1 MMTTFVQCRARAAA
15 LLSSVLLALPCFAQ
29 TYPDKPIKWVV
40 PYPPGGTTDVV
51 ARSIAQAMGERLG
64 VAIVIENKGGA
75 AGVIG
80 MQTVAKAA
88 PDGYTFLVSDAS
100 LATAPS
106 LNKQLSF
113 DPVKD
118 LQAVFLFVTVPHV
131 VLVSPESGIQTL
143 ADLLARGKQNPEKLY
158 FASGGI
164 GSPLH
169 LSGEA
174 LRTSAGIKWVHV
186 PYKGGGPAIL
196 AVMSGDAQ
204 IVTPSLPSVMGH
216 IQSGKLKA
224 LAVTSSARLSSL
236 PNIPSVAELG
246 YPGAAAMGWIGLH
259 APAGLPVEILKKT
272 EGAAKL
278 ALSDPALT
286 KRLLEQG
293 SDLAVDPSASAYALF
308 VASEAKRWEQIVKS
322 AGIQAE

>member
-1 MMTTFVQCRARAAA
+1 MIKSIRFCLRAASLIA
-15 LLSSVLLALPCFAQ
+15 GVVVSMTGLAQ

-64 VAIVIENKGGA
+64 VAIVLENKAGA

-80 MQTVAKAA
+80 MQAVAKAA

-113 DPVKD
+113 DPLKD

-131 VLVSPESGIQTL
+131 VLVSPASGLQSL
-143 ADLLARGKQNPEKLY
+143 AELLERGKTAPDKLY

-174 LRTSAGIKWVHV
+174 LRTSSGINWVHV

-204 IVTPSLPSVMGH
+204 VVTPSLPSVMGH

-224 LAVTSSARLSSL
+224 LAVTSSVRLNSL
-236 PNIPSVAELG
+236 PSIPSVAELG
-246 YPGAAAMGWIGLH
+246 YPGAVSMGWIGLH
-259 APAGLPVEILKKT
+259 APASLPSATLEKT
-272 EGAAKL
+272 EAA
-278 ALSDPALT
+278 ARFAMADASLT
-286 KRLLEQG
+286 KRLLDQG
-293 SDLAVDPSASAYALF
+293 ADLAVDPTASAYATF
-308 VASEAKRWEQIVKS
+308 VAGEAKRWETIVKA
-322 AGIQAE
+322 AGIQPE

>member
-1 MMTTFVQCRARAAA
+1 MKKNILFGLKAAGFIVGVA
-15 LLSSVLLALPCFAQ
+15 VSITGLAQ
-29 TYPDKPIKWVV
+29 TYPDKPIRWVV

-64 VAIVIENKGGA
+64 VAIVIENKAGA

-113 DPVKD
+113 DPLKD

-131 VLVSPESGIQTL
+131 VLVSPTSGMQTL
-143 ADLLARGKQNPEKLY
+143 ADLLERAKQQPRALN

-174 LRTSAGIKWVHV
+174 LRTSSASQWVHV
-186 PYKGGGPAIL
+186 PYKGGGPAIV

-204 IVTPSLPSVMGH
+204 LVTPSLPSVMGH
-216 IQSGKLKA
+216 IQSGKLRA
-224 LAVTSSARLSSL
+224 LAVTSSVRLNSL
-236 PNIPSVAELG
+236 PSIPSVAELG
-246 YPGAAAMGWIGLH
+246 YPGAVSMGWIGLH
-259 APAGLPVEILKKT
+259 GPAGLPSATLEKT
-272 EGAAKL
+272 EAA
-278 ALSDPALT
+278 ARFAMADASLT
-286 KRLLEQG
+286 KRLLDQG
-293 SDLAVDPSASAYALF
+293 ADLAVDPTASAYAAF
-308 VASEAKRWEQIVKS
+308 VAGEAKRWETIVKA
-322 AGIQAE
+322 AGIQPE

>member
-1 MMTTFVQCRARAAA
+1 MIKSIRLWLRV
-15 LLSSVLLALPCFAQ
+15 SSLIVGVLVGVPGLAQ
-29 TYPDKPIKWVV
+29 TYPDKPIKWIV

-64 VAIVIENKGGA
+64 AAIVIENKGGA

-80 MQTVAKAA
+80 MQAVAKAA

-113 DPVKD
+113 DPLKD

-131 VLVSPESGIQTL
+131 VLVSPTSGLQTL
-143 ADLLARGKQNPEKLY
+143 EDLIARAKQQPQALN

-169 LSGEA
+169 LAGEA
-174 LRTSAGIKWVHV
+174 LRTSTVSQWVHV
-186 PYKGGGPAIL
+186 PYKGGGPAIV

-204 IVTPSLPSVMGH
+204 LVTPSLPSVMGH

-224 LAVTSSARLSSL
+224 LAVTSTVRLNSL
-236 PNIPSVAELG
+236 PSVPSVAELG
-246 YPGAAAMGWIGLH
+246 YPGAASSGWIGLH
-259 APAGLPVEILKKT
+259 APSGLPNVIIEKT
-272 EGAAKL
+272 GAAARSAMADVSL
-278 ALSDPALT
+278 A
-286 KRLLEQG
+286 KRLFEQG
-293 SDLAVDPSASAYALF
+293 ADLVVDPSASAYAAF
-308 VASEAKRWEQIVKS
+308 VASEAKRWEIIVKA
-322 AGIQAE
+322 AGIQPE

>member
-1 MMTTFVQCRARAAA
+1 MSKSICLWLRVLS
-15 LLSSVLLALPCFAQ
+15 LLAVLLAATTGVAQ
-29 TYPDKPIKWVV
+29 TYPDKPIKWIV

-64 VAIVIENKGGA
+64 AAIVIENKGGA

-80 MQTVAKAA
+80 MQAVAKAA

-113 DPVKD
+113 DPLKD

-131 VLVSPESGIQTL
+131 VLVSPTSGLETL
-143 ADLLARGKQNPEKLY
+143 DDLLARAKQQPQALN

-169 LSGEA
+169 LAGEA
-174 LRTSAGIKWVHV
+174 LRTSTASQWVHV
-186 PYKGGGPAIL
+186 PYKGGGPAIV

-204 IVTPSLPSVMGH
+204 LVTPSLPSVMGH

-224 LAVTSSARLSSL
+224 LAVTSIVRLNSL
-236 PNIPSVAELG
+236 PSIPSVAELG
-246 YPGAAAMGWIGLH
+246 YPGAASIGWIGLH
-259 APAGLPVEILKKT
+259 APAGLPNVILEKT
-272 EGAAKL
+272 EAAARIAL
-278 ALSDPALT
+278 ADASLT

-293 SDLAVDPSASAYALF
+293 ADLVVDPSASAYAAF
-308 VASEAKRWEQIVKS
+308 VASEARRWEIIVKA
-322 AGIQAE
+322 AGIQPE

>member
-1 MMTTFVQCRARAAA
+1 MIKNICLWLRAAGLTA
-15 LLSSVLLALPCFAQ
+15 GVAVSMTGLAQ

-64 VAIVIENKGGA
+64 ATIVIENKAGA

-80 MQTVAKAA
+80 MQAVAKAA

-113 DPVKD
+113 DPLKD

-131 VLVSPESGIQTL
+131 VLVSPTSGMQTL
-143 ADLLARGKQNPEKLY
+143 GDLLARAKQQPQALN

-169 LSGEA
+169 LAGEA
-174 LRTSAGIKWVHV
+174 LRTSTGSQWVHV

-204 IVTPSLPSVMGH
+204 LVTPSLPSVMGH

-224 LAVTSSARLSSL
+224 LAVTSAARLNSL
-236 PNIPSVAELG
+236 PSIPSVAELG
-246 YPGAAAMGWIGLH
+246 YPGAASMGWIGLH
-259 APAGLPVEILKKT
+259 APAGLPNAILEKT
-272 EGAAKL
+272 DAAARGAMAD
-278 ALSDPALT
+278 ASLT
-286 KRLLEQG
+286 KRLVEQG
-293 SDLAVDPSASAYALF
+293 ADLAVDPSATSYSSF
-308 VASEAKRWEQIVKS
+308 VANEAKRWEVIVKA
-322 AGIQAE
+322 AGIQPE

>member
-1 MMTTFVQCRARAAA
+1 MKKNILSWMKVVSLIAGVALSMTG
-15 LLSSVLLALPCFAQ
+15 FAQ
-29 TYPDKPIKWVV
+29 PYPDKPIKWIV

-80 MQTVAKAA
+80 MQAVAKAA

-113 DPVKD
+113 DPLKD

-131 VLVSPESGIQTL
+131 VLVSPTSGLQTL
-143 ADLLARGKQNPEKLY
+143 EDLLTRAKQQPQALN

-169 LSGEA
+169 LAGEA
-174 LRTSAGIKWVHV
+174 LRTSTASQWVHV
-186 PYKGGGPAIL
+186 PYKGGGPAIV

-204 IVTPSLPSVMGH
+204 LVTPSLPSVMGH
-216 IQSGKLKA
+216 IQSGKLRA
-224 LAVTSSARLSSL
+224 LAVTSTVRLNSL
-236 PNIPSVAELG
+236 PAIPSVAELG
-246 YPGAAAMGWIGLH
+246 YPGAASSGWIGLH
-259 APAGLPVEILKKT
+259 APSGLPQAIVEKT
-272 EGAAKL
+272 EAAARL
-278 ALSDPALT
+278 AMADISLT

-293 SDLAVDPSASAYALF
+293 ADLAVDPSASAYAAF
-308 VASEAKRWEQIVKS
+308 VASEAKRWEIIVKA
-322 AGIQAE
+322 AGIQPE

>member
-1 MMTTFVQCRARAAA
+1 MIKNIRLWLQV
-15 LLSSVLLALPCFAQ
+15 LGLLAGAMVAATGVAQ

-51 ARSIAQAMGERLG
+51 ARSIAHAMGESLG
-64 VAIVIENKGGA
+64 AAIVIENKAGA

-80 MQTVAKAA
+80 MQAVAKAA

-113 DPVKD
+113 DPLKD

-131 VLVSPESGIQTL
+131 VVVSAVSGIQTL
-143 ADLLARGKQNPEKLY
+143 EDLLARAKQQPQSLN

-174 LRTSAGIKWVHV
+174 LRTSAGSQWVHV
-186 PYKGGGPAIL
+186 PYKGGGPAIV

-204 IVTPSLPSVMGH
+204 LVTPSLPSVMGH
-216 IQSGKLKA
+216 IQSGKLRA
-224 LAVTSSARLSSL
+224 LAVTSVTRLGSL
-236 PNIPSVAELG
+236 PSVPSVAELG
-246 YPGAAAMGWIGLH
+246 YPGAASIGWIGLH
-259 APAGLPVEILKKT
+259 APTGLSALISEKIAS
-272 EGAAKL
+272 AARVGML
-278 ALSDPALT
+278 DPFLT

-293 SDLAVDPSASAYALF
+293 ADVAVDPSAEAYATF
-308 VASEAKRWEQIVKS
+308 VASEAKRWEAIVKA

>member
-1 MMTTFVQCRARAAA
+1 MSKSICLWLRV
-15 LLSSVLLALPCFAQ
+15 LSLLAVVLAATTGVAQ
-29 TYPDKPIKWVV
+29 TYPDKPIKWIV

-64 VAIVIENKGGA
+64 AAIVIENKGGA

-80 MQTVAKAA
+80 MQAVAKAA

-113 DPVKD
+113 DPLKD

-131 VLVSPESGIQTL
+131 VLVSPTSGLETL
-143 ADLLARGKQNPEKLY
+143 DDLLARAKQQPQALN

-169 LSGEA
+169 LAGEA
-174 LRTSAGIKWVHV
+174 LRTSTASQWVHV
-186 PYKGGGPAIL
+186 PYKGGGPAIV

-204 IVTPSLPSVMGH
+204 LVTPSLPSVMGH

-224 LAVTSSARLSSL
+224 LAVTSTVRLNSL
-236 PNIPSVAELG
+236 PSIPSVAELG
-246 YPGAAAMGWIGLH
+246 YPGAASIGWIGLH
-259 APAGLPVEILKKT
+259 APAGLPNVILEKT
-272 EGAAKL
+272 EAAARIAL
-278 ALSDPALT
+278 ADASLT

-293 SDLAVDPSASAYALF
+293 ADLVADPSASAYAAF
-308 VASEAKRWEQIVKS
+308 VAGEAKRWEIIVKA
-322 AGIQAE
+322 AGIQLE

>member
-1 MMTTFVQCRARAAA
+1 MIKNIRLWLQVAGLVAGVTVAAA
-15 LLSSVLLALPCFAQ
+15 GLAQ

-64 VAIVIENKGGA
+64 AAIVIENKGGA

-80 MQTVAKAA
+80 MQAVAKAA

-113 DPVKD
+113 DPLKD

-131 VLVSPESGIQTL
+131 VLVSPTSGLQTL
-143 ADLLARGKQNPEKLY
+143 DDLLARAKQQPQALN

-169 LSGEA
+169 LAGEA
-174 LRTSAGIKWVHV
+174 LRTSTSSQWVHV
-186 PYKGGGPAIL
+186 PYKGGGPAIV

-204 IVTPSLPSVMGH
+204 LVTPSLPSVMGH

-224 LAVTSSARLSSL
+224 LAVTSAARLNSL
-236 PNIPSVAELG
+236 PAIPSVAELG
-246 YPGAAAMGWIGLH
+246 YPGAASMGWIGLH
-259 APAGLPVEILKKT
+259 APAGLPASISEKVE
-272 EGAAKL
+272 AAARAVML
-278 ALSDPALT
+278 EPSLT

-293 SDLAVDPSASAYALF
+293 ADLAADPSAAAYAAF
-308 VASEAKRWEQIVKS
+308 VASEAKRWETIVKA
-322 AGIQAE
+322 AGIQPE

>member
-1 MMTTFVQCRARAAA
+1 MKKNILSWLMAVSVIAGVAFSMTG
-15 LLSSVLLALPCFAQ
+15 FAQ
-29 TYPDKPIKWVV
+29 PYPDKPIKWIV

-64 VAIVIENKGGA
+64 AAIVIENKGGA

-80 MQTVAKAA
+80 MQAVAKAA

-113 DPVKD
+113 DPLKD

-131 VLVSPESGIQTL
+131 VLVSPTSGLQTL
-143 ADLLARGKQNPEKLY
+143 EDLLARAKQQPQALN

-169 LSGEA
+169 LAGEA
-174 LRTSAGIKWVHV
+174 LRTSTGSQWVHV
-186 PYKGGGPAIL
+186 PYKGGGPAIV

-204 IVTPSLPSVMGH
+204 LVTPSLPSVMGH
-216 IQSGKLKA
+216 IQSGKLRA
-224 LAVTSSARLSSL
+224 LAVTSTVRLNSL
-236 PNIPSVAELG
+236 PAIPSVAELG
-246 YPGAAAMGWIGLH
+246 YPGAASSGWIGLH
-259 APAGLPVEILKKT
+259 APAGLPNVILEKT
-272 EGAAKL
+272 EAAARL
-278 ALSDPALT
+278 AMADVSLT

-293 SDLAVDPSASAYALF
+293 ADLAVDPSAAAYAAF
-308 VASEAKRWEQIVKS
+308 VTSEAKRWETIVKA
-322 AGIQAE
+322 AGIQPE

>member
-1 MMTTFVQCRARAAA
+1 MRQVFKQWSHLFVP
-15 LLSSVLLALPCFAQ
+15 VLLWVLLGTVQAQ
-29 TYPDKPIKWVV
+29 TYPDKPLKWVV

-51 ARSIAQAMGERLG
+51 ARSIAQTMAEQLG
-64 VAIVIENKGGA
+64 VPIVLENKAGA

-80 MQTVAKAA
+80 MQFVAKAA

-106 LNKQLSF
+106 LNKNLSF
-113 DPVKD
+113 DPTKE

-131 VLVSPESGIQTL
+131 VLVSPESGL
-143 ADLLARGKQNPEKLY
+143 RSLGDLVARATQNPDAVY

-174 LRTSAGIKWVHV
+174 LRTASGIKWVHV

-196 AVMSGDAQ
+196 AVLSGDAQ
-204 IVTPSLPSVMGH
+204 VVTPSLPSVVGH
-216 IQSGKLKA
+216 IQSGKLRA
-224 LAVTSSARLSSL
+224 LAVTSPQRLNSM
-236 PNIPSVAELG
+236 PTVASVAELG
-246 YPGAAAMGWIGLH
+246 YPEAVSMGWIGLH
-259 APAGLPVEILKKT
+259 APAGIPLAMIQIIET
-272 EGAAKL
+272 AAQRAMADPKL
-278 ALSDPALT
+278 IT
-286 KRLLEQG
+286 RLREQG
-293 SDLAVDPSASAYALF
+293 STLVSEPSASAYARF
-308 VASEAKRWEQIVKS
+308 VTTEAARWERIVQA

>member
-1 MMTTFVQCRARAAA
+1 MTTFVQCCAKALAA
-15 LLSSVLLALPCFAQ
+15 LASLLLASPCFAQ

-113 DPVKD
+113 DPAKD

-131 VLVSPESGIQTL
+131 VLVDSGIQTL
-143 ADLLARGKQNPEKLY
+143 ADLLARGKQDPEKLY

-224 LAVTSSARLSSL
+224 LAVTSSVRLSSL
-236 PNIPSVAELG
+236 PNTPSVAELG
-246 YPGAAAMGWIGLH
+246 YPGAAVMGWIGLH
-259 APAGLPVEILKKT
+259 APTGLSVDILKKT
-272 EGAAKL
+272 EGAAML
-278 ALSDPALT
+278 ALSDSALT

-293 SDLAVDPSASAYALF
+293 SDLAGDSSASAYALF
-308 VASEAKRWEQIVKS
+308 VANEAKRWEQIVKA

>member
-1 MMTTFVQCRARAAA
+1 MSKSICLWLRV
-15 LLSSVLLALPCFAQ
+15 LSLLAVVLAATTGVAQ
-29 TYPDKPIKWVV
+29 TYPDKPIKWIV

-64 VAIVIENKGGA
+64 AAIVIENKGGA

-80 MQTVAKAA
+80 MQAVAKAA

-113 DPVKD
+113 DPLKD

-131 VLVSPESGIQTL
+131 VLVSPTSGLETL
-143 ADLLARGKQNPEKLY
+143 DDLLARAKQQPQALN

-169 LSGEA
+169 LAGEA
-174 LRTSAGIKWVHV
+174 LRTSTASQWVHV
-186 PYKGGGPAIL
+186 PYKGGGPAIV

-204 IVTPSLPSVMGH
+204 LVTPSLPSVMGH

-224 LAVTSSARLSSL
+224 LAVTSIVRLNSL
-236 PNIPSVAELG
+236 PSIPSVAELG
-246 YPGAAAMGWIGLH
+246 YPGAASIGWIGLH
-259 APAGLPVEILKKT
+259 APAGLPNVILEKT
-272 EGAAKL
+272 EAAARIAL
-278 ALSDPALT
+278 ADASLT

-293 SDLAVDPSASAYALF
+293 ADLVVDPSASAYAAF
-308 VASEAKRWEQIVKS
+308 VASEARRWEIIVKA
-322 AGIQAE
+322 AGIQPE

>member
-1 MMTTFVQCRARAAA
+1 MIKNIRLWLKATGLLVGLVVATTG
-15 LLSSVLLALPCFAQ
+15 FAQ
-29 TYPDKPIKWVV
+29 TYPDKPIKWIV

-64 VAIVIENKGGA
+64 VAIVLENKAGA

-80 MQTVAKAA
+80 MQAVAKAA

-113 DPVKD
+113 DPLKD

-131 VLVSPESGIQTL
+131 VLVSSASGLQSL
-143 ADLLARGKQNPEKLY
+143 DELLERGKTAPDKLY

-174 LRTSAGIKWVHV
+174 LRTSSGIKWVHV

-204 IVTPSLPSVMGH
+204 VVTPSLPSVMGH

-224 LAVTSSARLSSL
+224 LAVTSTTRLSSL
-236 PNIPSVAELG
+236 PQIPSVAELG

-259 APAGLPVEILKKT
+259 APAGLPADILQKT
-272 EGAAKL
+272 EVAAKL
-278 ALSDPALT
+278 AMTDSALT

-293 SDLAVDPSASAYALF
+293 SNLATEPSASAYALF
-308 VASEAKRWEQIVKS
+308 VASEAKRWEQIVKA

>member
-1 MMTTFVQCRARAAA
+1 MIKNIRLWLRGFGLMAGVTIGITG
-15 LLSSVLLALPCFAQ
+15 FAQ

-51 ARSIAQAMGERLG
+51 ARSIAQAIGERLG
-64 VAIVIENKGGA
+64 ATIVIENKAGA

-80 MQTVAKAA
+80 MQAVAKVA

-113 DPVKD
+113 DPLKD

-131 VLVSPESGIQTL
+131 VLVSPTSGMQTL
-143 ADLLARGKQNPEKLY
+143 GDLLARAKQQPQALN

-169 LSGEA
+169 LAGEA
-174 LRTSAGIKWVHV
+174 LRTSTGSQWVHV

-204 IVTPSLPSVMGH
+204 LVTPSLPSVMGH

-224 LAVTSSARLSSL
+224 LAVTSAARLNSL
-236 PNIPSVAELG
+236 PSIPSVAELG
-246 YPGAAAMGWIGLH
+246 YPGAASMGWIGLH
-259 APAGLPVEILKKT
+259 APAGLPNAILEKT
-272 EGAAKL
+272 ESAARGAMA
-278 ALSDPALT
+278 DPSLT
-286 KRLLEQG
+286 KRLVEQG
-293 SDLAVDPSASAYALF
+293 ADLAVDPSAKSYSSF
-308 VASEAKRWEQIVKS
+308 VAGEAKRWEKIVKA
-322 AGIQAE
+322 AGIQPE

>member
-1 MMTTFVQCRARAAA
+1 MSKSNRLRRRVF
-15 LLSSVLLALPCFAQ
+15 SLLAGVLAATTCVAQ
-29 TYPDKPIKWVV
+29 TYPDKLIKWIV

-64 VAIVIENKGGA
+64 AAIVIENKGGA

-80 MQTVAKAA
+80 MQAVAKAA

-113 DPVKD
+113 DPFKD

-131 VLVSPESGIQTL
+131 VLVSPTSGLETL
-143 ADLLARGKQNPEKLY
+143 GDLLARAKQQPQALN

-169 LSGEA
+169 LAGEA
-174 LRTSAGIKWVHV
+174 LRTSTASHWVHV
-186 PYKGGGPAIL
+186 PYKGGGPAIV

-204 IVTPSLPSVMGH
+204 LVTPSLPSVMGH

-224 LAVTSSARLSSL
+224 LAVTSTVRLNSL
-236 PNIPSVAELG
+236 PSIPSVAELG
-246 YPGAAAMGWIGLH
+246 YPGAASSGWIGLH
-259 APAGLPVEILKKT
+259 APAGLPNVIVEKT
-272 EGAAKL
+272 EAAARIAL
-278 ALSDPALT
+278 ADASLT

-293 SDLAVDPSASAYALF
+293 ADLVVDPSASAYAAF
-308 VASEAKRWEQIVKS
+308 VASEARRWEIIVKA
-322 AGIQAE
+322 AGIQPE

>member
-1 MMTTFVQCRARAAA
+1 MSKSICLWLRV
-15 LLSSVLLALPCFAQ
+15 LSLLAVVLAATTGVAQ
-29 TYPDKPIKWVV
+29 TYPDKPIKWIV

-64 VAIVIENKGGA
+64 AAIVIENKGGA

-80 MQTVAKAA
+80 MQAVAKAA

-113 DPVKD
+113 DPLKD

-131 VLVSPESGIQTL
+131 VLVSPTSGLETL
-143 ADLLARGKQNPEKLY
+143 DDLLARAKQQPQALN

-169 LSGEA
+169 LAGEA
-174 LRTSAGIKWVHV
+174 LRTSTASQWVHV
-186 PYKGGGPAIL
+186 PYKGGGPAIV

-204 IVTPSLPSVMGH
+204 LVTPSLPSVMGH

-224 LAVTSSARLSSL
+224 LAVTSTVRLNSL
-236 PNIPSVAELG
+236 PSIPSVAERG
-246 YPGAAAMGWIGLH
+246 YPGAASIGWIGLH
-259 APAGLPVEILKKT
+259 APAGLPNVILEKT
-272 EGAAKL
+272 EAAARIAL
-278 ALSDPALT
+278 ADASLT

-293 SDLAVDPSASAYALF
+293 ADLVADPSASAYAAF
-308 VASEAKRWEQIVKS
+308 VAGEAKRWEIIVKA
-322 AGIQAE
+322 AGIQPE

>member
-1 MMTTFVQCRARAAA
+1 MIKKIRFWLMAAGLIAGVAVSMTG
-15 LLSSVLLALPCFAQ
+15 LAQ

-51 ARSIAQAMGERLG
+51 ARSIAQAMSERLG
-64 VAIVIENKGGA
+64 AAIVIENKGGA

-113 DPVKD
+113 DPLKD

-131 VLVSPESGIQTL
+131 VLVSPTSGLQTL
-143 ADLLARGKQNPEKLY
+143 EDLLARAKQQPQALN

-174 LRTSAGIKWVHV
+174 LRTSAGSQWVHV
-186 PYKGGGPAIL
+186 PYKGGGPAIV

-204 IVTPSLPSVMGH
+204 LVTPSLPSVMGH
-216 IQSGKLKA
+216 IQSGKLRA
-224 LAVTSSARLSSL
+224 LAVTSAVRLNSL
-236 PNIPSVAELG
+236 PLIPSVAELG
-246 YPGAAAMGWIGLH
+246 YPGAVSMGWIGLH
-259 APAGLPVEILKKT
+259 APASLPSAILEKT
-272 EGAAKL
+272 EAVARV
-278 ALSDPALT
+278 AMADASLT

-293 SDLAVDPSASAYALF
+293 ADLAVDPTASAYAIF
-308 VASEAKRWEQIVKS
+308 VASEAARWEKIVKA
-322 AGIQAE
+322 AGIQPE

>member
-1 MMTTFVQCRARAAA
+1 MSKSICLWLRV
-15 LLSSVLLALPCFAQ
+15 LSLLAVVLAATTGVAQ
-29 TYPDKPIKWVV
+29 TYPDKPIKWIV

-51 ARSIAQAMGERLG
+51 ARSIAQAMGGRLG
-64 VAIVIENKGGA
+64 AAIVIENKGGA

-80 MQTVAKAA
+80 MQAVAKAA

-113 DPVKD
+113 DPLKD

-131 VLVSPESGIQTL
+131 VLVSPTSGLETL
-143 ADLLARGKQNPEKLY
+143 DDLLARAKQQPQALN

-169 LSGEA
+169 LAGEA
-174 LRTSAGIKWVHV
+174 LRTSTASQWVHV
-186 PYKGGGPAIL
+186 PYKGGGPAIV

-204 IVTPSLPSVMGH
+204 LVTPSLPSVMGH

-224 LAVTSSARLSSL
+224 LAVTSTVRLNSL
-236 PNIPSVAELG
+236 PSIPSVAELG
-246 YPGAAAMGWIGLH
+246 YPGAASIGWIGLH
-259 APAGLPVEILKKT
+259 APAGLPNVILEKT
-272 EGAAKL
+272 EAAARIAL
-278 ALSDPALT
+278 ADASLT

-293 SDLAVDPSASAYALF
+293 ADLVADPSASAYAAF
-308 VASEAKRWEQIVKS
+308 VASEARRWEIIVKA
-322 AGIQAE
+322 AGIQPE

>member
-1 MMTTFVQCRARAAA
+1 MTTFVQCRARAVAA
-15 LLSSVLLALPCFAQ
+15 LAGLLLALPCFAQ

-113 DPVKD
+113 DPAKD

-131 VLVSPESGIQTL
+131 VLVSPDSGIQTL
-143 ADLLARGKQNPEKLY
+143 ADLLARGKQDPEKLY

-224 LAVTSSARLSSL
+224 LAVTSSVRLGSL

-259 APAGLPVEILKKT
+259 APTGLPVEILQRT
-272 EGAAKL
+272 QGAAKL
-278 ALSDPALT
+278 ALSDSVLT
-286 KRLLEQG
+286 KRLQEQG
-293 SDLAVDPSASAYALF
+293 SDLAVDASASAYALF
-308 VASEAKRWEQIVKS
+308 VANEAKRWEQIVKA